1 MSVYKVIEIIGTS
14 TESWEDAGLTA
25 VKKARETIRNLRVA
39 EVLEQDLDLDDSG
52 GATFRT
58 KLRVFQVRRRD
69 VNASVPRT
77 DVTALLVGRPPTCTN
92 ARLGDDHRLRTRAA
106 ESLVRNATV
115 ARTYSLPHHAPCT
128 SRSGSPARRAARC
141 LR

>member
-1 MSVYKVIEIIGTS
+1 LSGSAAHPRPPSSRGAARRAGVDGAYWRTPTWLPGRSDMSVYKVIEIIGTS

-58 KLRVFQVRRRD
+58 KLQVSFKYED
-69 VNASVPRT
+69 EA
-77 DVTALLVGRPPTCTN
+77 
-92 ARLGDDHRLRTRAA
+92 
-106 ESLVRNATV
+106 
-115 ARTYSLPHHAPCT
+115 
-128 SRSGSPARRAARC
+128 
-141 LR
+141 

>member
-1 MSVYKVIEIIGTS
+1 MSRSGRYPDFPDSGGRLFRCGRWGILADAGMTRRGSDVSVYKVVEIIGPS

-58 KLRVFQVRRRD
+58 KLRVSFKFED
-69 VNASVPRT
+69 EA
-77 DVTALLVGRPPTCTN
+77 
-92 ARLGDDHRLRTRAA
+92 
-106 ESLVRNATV
+106 
-115 ARTYSLPHHAPCT
+115 
-128 SRSGSPARRAARC
+128 
-141 LR
+141 